1 MRGLVLRVATVH
13 IDDKTIA
20 SVLTVVLQDALH
32 VEVLVELPVGV
43 AVAHQEELGAA
54 GLGELCARKVDQRAA
69 EALALPLGTMMIRLS
84 WPWAY
89 SLPVAAKRSAVA
101 FSRLSPKSEPSSLAS
116 AVFAISVA
124 WANISS

>member
-1 MRGLVLRVATVH
+1 MSAEYISAALDLDVTGPDHTRRLALTLAQHLNAGDVLLL
-13 IDDKTIA
+13 
-20 SVLTVVLQDALH
+20 S
-32 VEVLVELPVGV
+32 G
-43 AVAHQEELGAA
+43 ELGA
-54 GLGELCARKVDQRAA
+54 GKVDERAA
-69 EALALPLGTMMIRLS
+69 EPFALPLGHDDDE
-84 WPWAY
+84 PWAY